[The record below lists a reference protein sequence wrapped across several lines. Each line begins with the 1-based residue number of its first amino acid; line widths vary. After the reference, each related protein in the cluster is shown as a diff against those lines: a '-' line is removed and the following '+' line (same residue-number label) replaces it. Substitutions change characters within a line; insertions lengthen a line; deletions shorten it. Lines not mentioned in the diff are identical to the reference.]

1 MTDINQVSEEAPTK
15 SMLAG
20 WRGFWMGILAA
31 VLAEYAYGAAVMVS
45 FMISPDLL
53 HFWNFGGFW
62 EKAAFAL
69 PIWIGIATAA
79 IWTYRRARFFSRG
92 MIAYLAV
99 TTTGFAIYVLFFV
112 PGFGL

>member
-1 MTDINQVSEEAPTK
+1 MTDTNQVNEAVPANGI
-15 SMLAG
+15 LVG

-31 VLAEYAYGAAVMVS
+31 VLAEYAYGAGVMVA

-53 HFWNFGGFW
+53 HFWNFGGVW
-62 EKAAFAL
+62 EKAAFAV

-92 MIAYLAV
+92 LIAYLAV
-99 TTTGFAIYVLFFV
+99 TTAGFAIYVLFFV
-112 PGFGL
+112 PRFGL